1 MSKNPMKLSQH
12 NDVLR
17 RLKIVEG
24 HLKRVIHM
32 VEDNKYC
39 IDIIHQSLA
48 VQNALKKIDSMILEK
63 HLATCIPEAIPKV
76 DKKKQQELLDIF
88 KASRK

>member
-1 MSKNPMKLSQH
+1 MNSKKLSYN

-32 VEDNKYC
+32 VEENKYC

-48 VQNALKKIDSMILEK
+48 VQNALKKIDSIILER
-63 HLATCIPEAIPKV
+63 HLTTCIPKAIPKIN
-76 DKKKQQELLDIF
+76 KKKQQELLNIF